1 MNVYDTEIVIS
12 ILRGAGFIE
21 AKEIEDANIL
31 FLNTCAIRENAVDR
45 IVHKMSQ
52 YWHYYKR
59 TNLEIT
65 GIIGCIPQHNSE
77 GIKKRLSF
85 VNILAGPDS
94 YRELP
99 KMIQNVYK
107 KKDHFCSNI
116 DFDTEENYDYIFPS
130 RKRGTNA
137 FISIIRGC
145 NNFCSYCVVPYTRGR
160 ERSRSVE
167 LIILEAEKS
176 VSEGYH
182 EITLLGQNVNSYN
195 FEGVSFPELLQK
207 VAGVKGVERLRFATS
222 HPKDLSE
229 ELLKVIAANKN
240 ICNSIHL
247 PFQSGSNEVLKKMKR
262 GYTIEHYLEKIK
274 KIKEMIP
281 DVVLSA
287 DVIVGFPSETEED
300 FLKTLE
306 VIKSVRFDNS
316 YTFIYSEREGT
327 FSAKQYEDDVPFE
340 VKGERL
346 RRLVEIQ
353 NEIGLEERLKEVGKK
368 MPILIESV
376 ARKNENQLKGRT
388 EHNRSV
394 LIDKKDNIEIGDFV
408 EVEIVRAAGMSLFGN
423 VI

>member
-1 MNVYDTEIVIS
+1 
-12 ILRGAGFIE
+12 
-21 AKEIEDANIL
+21 
-31 FLNTCAIRENAVDR
+31 
-45 IVHKMSQ
+45 
-52 YWHYYKR
+52 
-59 TNLEIT
+59 
-65 GIIGCIPQHNSE
+65 
-77 GIKKRLSF
+77 

-107 KKDHFCSNI
+107 KKDHFCSNVE
-116 DFDTEENYDYIFPS
+116 FDIKENYDYIFPS
-130 RKRGTNA
+130 RKKGTNA

-167 LIILEAEKS
+167 MIISEVEKA
-176 VSEGYH
+176 VKEGYH

-195 FEGVSFPELLQK
+195 FEGISFPKLLQK
-207 VAGVKGVERLRFATS
+207 VADLKGVERLRFATS

-229 ELLKVIAANKN
+229 ELIKVIAANKN

-262 GYTIEHYLEKIK
+262 GYTIEQYLEKIK
-274 KIKEMIP
+274 MIKEMIP

-306 VIKSVRFDNS
+306 VIKSVKFDNS

-327 FSAKQYEDDVPFE
+327 FSAKHYEDDVPFE

-353 NEIGLEERLKEVGKK
+353 NEIGLKEREKEVGKK

-376 ARKNENQLKGRT
+376 ARKNKNQLKGRT

-394 LIDKKDNIEIGDFV
+394 LIERKDDLKIGDFV